1 MSDKG
6 VTCQRCGGSTPL
18 PEDLRVPTF
27 ACRACGVEL
36 STAAYAGN
44 TQVSA
49 DAFLGHLGG
58 LLGTDPST
66 AARRA
71 HEGPRFQGGS
81 KATREAPCRHCGAT
95 LTLSMD
101 LEVRTTTCAGCGRAQ
116 SIDDYIPNE
125 ERFALDMARQVAGNE
140 ALKAL
145 LAAGVP
151 CGKCGGQNPVPD
163 DGRVQVV
170 CQFCGTTILLSDHVD
185 ASAIARRRLKHGVF
199 AMKDEVLREHAV
211 RQRRLGWVVGGVVA
225 FIVLLIAAIEIIA
238 SRATH

>member
-1 MSDKG
+1 
-6 VTCQRCGGSTPL
+6 VQ
-18 PEDLRVPTF
+18 
-27 ACRACGVEL
+27 L

-49 DAFLGHLGG
+49 DAFLGHLGHV
-58 LLGTDPST
+58 LGSDPRT
-66 AARRA
+66 AAVRA

-81 KATREAPCRHCGAT
+81 TATRDAPCRHCQAT

-101 LEVRTTTCAGCGRAQ
+101 LEVRTTTCGGCGRVQ

-125 ERFALDMARQVAGNE
+125 ERFALDMARQVAGND
-140 ALKAL
+140 ALKVI

-185 ASAIARRRLKHGVF
+185 ATAIARRRLKHGVLG
-199 AMKDEVLREHAV
+199 MKETVLREHAA
-211 RQRRLGWVVGGVVA
+211 RQRRLRWVVGGVVA
-225 FIVLLIAAIEIIA
+225 FIVLLIAVIEVVG
-238 SRATH
+238 SR